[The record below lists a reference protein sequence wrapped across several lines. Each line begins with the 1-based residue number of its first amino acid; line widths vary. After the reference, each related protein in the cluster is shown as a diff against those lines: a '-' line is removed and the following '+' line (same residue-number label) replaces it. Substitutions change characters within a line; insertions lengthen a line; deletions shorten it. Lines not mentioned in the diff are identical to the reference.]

1 VFHKEGWPPLKVK
14 RHPALCTVVAVLA
27 ILVSTSSAWSLSPKR
42 LTARAAFVMSADT
55 GAVLFQRKAELRLP
69 PASTTK
75 VVTALVALEHKQ
87 LHDHLPVSRRA
98 SQVMSLKLGLRPG
111 QTMSVQDLLYS
122 TLLYSANDASVVLAE
137 GIGKS
142 VQGFAKMMT
151 EKARELGAENSHFK
165 NPHGLTAPGHYSS
178 AKDLALIFN
187 HAMENPEFSTIVQ
200 TKWKKVDL
208 FAAGKMKRVKTLP
221 LRNKNRLLW
230 NYKGAI
236 GGKTGYTR
244 AARRCFVGAAT
255 RHGVTLVVSVLG
267 SRNLWRDT
275 KRLFEYGFQ
284 KDQAIDS
291 SAAFMVQVASF
302 RDEGR
307 AESLRNKIAK
317 GGYKTT
323 VHKFN
328 PQNGDTAYRVRIGPY
343 LQWIDAKKVAR
354 KLERKKGMKPMIFL
368 TSAPTGQV
376 DHNGKHLNDVQ
387 LKKAYLL
394 AK

>member
-1 VFHKEGWPPLKVK
+1 
-14 RHPALCTVVAVLA
+14 
-27 ILVSTSSAWSLSPKR
+27 
-42 LTARAAFVMSADT
+42 MSADT

-98 SQVMSLKLGLRPG
+98 SEVMSLKLGLRPG

-122 TLLYSANDASVVLAE
+122 ALLYSANDATVVLAE
-137 GIGKS
+137 GIGGS
-142 VQGFAKMMT
+142 VGGFAEMMT
-151 EKARELGAENSHFK
+151 QKARQLGAENSHFK
-165 NPHGLTAPGHYSS
+165 NPHGLTAPGHYST
-178 AKDLALIFN
+178 AKDLALVFN
-187 HAMENPEFSTIVQ
+187 HAMKNPEFRTIVQ

-284 KDQAIDS
+284 KDQATDS

-343 LQWIDAKKVAR
+343 LQWIDAKKAAQ

-376 DHNGKHLNDVQ
+376 DHNGKRPNDVQ
-387 LKKAYLL
+387 MEKAHLL